1 MLDKFGKDTLFNCR
15 NIESGSFVFDKQVAT
30 VFNDMINRSV
40 PFFEHIQQMIVDFS
54 MKFVLENSVLY
65 DFGCST
71 GTTLFKVL
79 SNLNV
84 KCTAYGLDNSVD
96 MLNVAKQDVVRFNF
110 DSKLFFELVDL
121 NEPYS
126 FESSSFGIFNLVLQF
141 LPLSVRASLLSS
153 FYDALL
159 PGGAI
164 VLIEKVHCDNSQL
177 DQHYIDMFY
186 RYKQENN
193 YSKQEIAMKEKAL
206 SGVLNPLTVQDN
218 IMMLKDVGFNT
229 IESFFQWYNFIGII
243 AIKSQ

>member
-1 MLDKFGKDTLFNCR
+1 MLDNHKEDTIFNCS
-15 NIESGSFVFDKQVAT
+15 NIELGSFVFDKQVAT
-30 VFNDMINRSV
+30 VFNNMINRSV
-40 PFFEHIQQMIVDFS
+40 PFFEHIQQIIVDFS

-84 KCTAYGLDNSVD
+84 KCIAYGLDNSVD
-96 MLNVAKQDVVRFNF
+96 MLALAKQDAERFNF

-121 NEPYS
+121 NESYS

-141 LPLSVRASLLSS
+141 LPLSVRISLLSS

-164 VLIEKVHCDNSQL
+164 VLVEKINCANFNL

-193 YSKQEIAMKEKAL
+193 YSKQEILMKEKAL

-218 IMMLKDVGFNT
+218 MMMLKDVGFNT

-243 AIKSQ
+243 AIKSK